1 MSAIRIFSLSSHNV
15 SPSIGRIKRSFER
28 RVRASTD
35 FRMPAMA
42 SVCFSLLL
50 VRTAPAIRGKNGVG
64 SFRSAFRRLSR
75 DSCRRG
81 EYQTPAATRPNFG
94 HLGRVAC
101 GAEAAV
107 RSTTNVWRLRFRW
120 RNLILYLVAQSRP
133 TGPTMEYLHRY
144 AAMQHRPTWCA
155 AHLRDPDNDQSHVVR
170 ISNDATSCS
179 RLQNSMLQGTIA

>member
-1 MSAIRIFSLSSHNV
+1 MFFAIGARYPEIKKGTSGVTILSTTD
-15 SPSIGRIKRSFER
+15 RLRYLT
-28 RVRASTD
+28 RV
-35 FRMPAMA
+35 
-42 SVCFSLLL
+42 L
-50 VRTAPAIRGKNGVG
+50 VNPLPND
-64 SFRSAFRRLSR
+64 RSAM
-75 DSCRRG
+75 
-81 EYQTPAATRPNFG
+81 RPHFG